1 MLLLP
6 SHLICGCFGFRQS
19 VHFATKLLIYF
30 SKFSLYYIFSI
41 KKLTHISYYKHFDRF
56 CFNSEAKVWSLLIIC
71 NYRQKYFSKKVQ
83 ISIRNSLHIIIFAP
97 QKANKRNSKP
107 KE

>member
-6 SHLICGCFGFRQS
+6 FHLICGCFGFRYS

-30 SKFSLYYIFSI
+30 SKISLYYIFSI

-56 CFNSEAKVWSLLIIC
+56 CFNSEAKV
-71 NYRQKYFSKKVQ
+71 
-83 ISIRNSLHIIIFAP
+83 
-97 QKANKRNSKP
+97 
-107 KE
+107 